1 MCICFLLVH
10 TDFQSPNVPKQFPAS
25 FAALSFEAEVAK
37 GMRKAIP
44 ARALE
49 IILGDDFKGTDMVR
63 LSSEIHRPSFKD
75 WVFKIVFKTVFLLA
89 T

>member
-1 MCICFLLVH
+1 MIHSPLCNVLLVY
-10 TDFQSPNVPKQFPAS
+10 TDFQSPNVPKQVPAS

-37 GMRKAIP
+37 CIRKGIP

-49 IILGDDFKGTDMVR
+49 IILSDDFKGVDMVR

-75 WVFKIVFKTVFLLA
+75 WVFKTAFQ
-89 T
+89 